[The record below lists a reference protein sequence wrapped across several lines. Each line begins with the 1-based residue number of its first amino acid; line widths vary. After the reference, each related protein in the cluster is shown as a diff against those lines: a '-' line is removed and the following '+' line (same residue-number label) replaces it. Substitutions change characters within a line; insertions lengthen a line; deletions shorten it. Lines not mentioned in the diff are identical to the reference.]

1 MRDAINDALK
11 TAIKDR
17 DPIRV
22 STLRLINAA
31 IKDRDIEERAKG
43 HDGVSEAEILAILAK
58 MIRQREESSAIYE
71 QNGRMELAR
80 RERAEIEVIRA
91 FLPEQLSE
99 EEMRGAC
106 RKVVD
111 DVNARGLRDMGRCM
125 EALKRKYSGRMDFG
139 KASAMVK
146 GYLK

>member
-11 TAIKDR
+11 VAVKDR
-17 DPIRV
+17 DQVKI

-31 IKDRDIEERAKG
+31 IQDRDIEERAKG
-43 HDGVSEAEILAILAK
+43 HDGVSKEEILAILAK
-58 MIRQREESSAIYE
+58 MIRQRDESSKIYE
-71 QNGRMELAR
+71 ENGRTELAQ
-80 RERAEIEVIRA
+80 RERAEIEVIRT

-99 EEMRGAC
+99 EEIRGVC

-139 KASAMVK
+139 KASSVVK